1 MRLRLAGAVVMA
13 GLMIAGCTT
22 SSTSGGGKSAGRAS
36 TVGAFDADVLRAL
49 KDRDMDAFVQNL
61 PPTTEPEKKRVD
73 ASYELPTNGGDGWTY
88 DVLVHRS
95 TRQVWI
101 RRRGGG
107 AVEVYG
113 PTTMT
118 TGR

>member
-1 MRLRLAGAVVMA
+1 MM
-13 GLMIAGCTT
+13 
-22 SSTSGGGKSAGRAS
+22 
-36 TVGAFDADVLRAL
+36 GAFDAQVLRAL
-49 KDRDMDAFVQNL
+49 KDRDMDAFVQHL

-107 AVEVYG
+107 AAEVYG